1 MQIFVETPDQYFEQV
16 PEHQKEAMNKLREVI
31 KAHIPEGFEEAV
43 GSGMVGYQVPYSIY
57 PAGYHCKPKQPL
69 PFVGIAAQK
78 HFIAVYHMGIYSD
91 ENLLKWFLEEY
102 PKATSAKLDMGKSC
116 IRFKK
121 PESIPFELIG
131 KLMEKMTVEDWIGTY
146 EKYHLKNGA

>member
-16 PEHQKEAMNKLREVI
+16 PDHQKEAMYKLREVI

-43 GSGMVGYQVPYSIY
+43 GYGMVGYQVPYSIY

-69 PFVGIAAQK
+69 PFAGIAAQK
-78 HFIAVYHMGIYSD
+78 HFIALYHMGLYLD
-91 ENLLKWFLEEY
+91 ESLLNWFLEEY

-121 PESIPFELIG
+121 LDLIPFELIG
-131 KLMEKMTVEDWIGTY
+131 SLMEKMTAEQWIAAY
-146 EKYHLKNGA
+146 EKYHLKK

>member
-16 PEHQKEAMNKLREVI
+16 PDHQKEAMNKLREVI

-43 GSGMVGYQVPYSIY
+43 GYGMVGYQVPYSIY

-69 PFVGIAAQK
+69 PFAGIAAQK
-78 HFIAVYHMGIYSD
+78 HFIALYHMGLYSD
-91 ENLLKWFLEEY
+91 ESLLNWFLEEY
-102 PKATSAKLDMGKSC
+102 PKATTAKLDMGKSC

-121 PESIPFELIG
+121 PELIPFDLIG
-131 KLMEKMTVEDWIGTY
+131 ALMEKMSAEQWIATY
-146 EKYHLKNGA
+146 EKYHLKK

>member
-16 PEHQKEAMNKLREVI
+16 PDHQKEAMYKLREVI

-43 GSGMVGYQVPYSIY
+43 GYGMVGYQVPYSIY

-69 PFVGIAAQK
+69 PFAGIAAQK
-78 HFIAVYHMGIYSD
+78 HFIALYHMGLYSD
-91 ENLLKWFLEEY
+91 ESLLNWFLEEY

-121 PESIPFELIG
+121 LDLIPFELIG
-131 KLMEKMTVEDWIGTY
+131 SLMEKMTAEQWIAAY
-146 EKYHLKNGA
+146 EKYHLKK